1 MWVEKRMHRD
11 LITVTKGN
19 SIKTAIDLIREKKIR
34 HLPVV
39 EGKKLI
45 GILTDRDVRA
55 FYPGSI
61 KFLADKSLDIGA
73 LLDRLENTKVEEV
86 MTREVVTVTPH
97 NTFEYASSLL
107 HQKKI
112 GALPVVEGGELVG
125 IITEADMLDAFID
138 VMGTNTVSSL
148 IELEVDNRSETLE
161 RLCRISRDH
170 NADIISMYTT
180 PSEHTKDKRNL
191 VVRLGISHPDHL
203 VAELR
208 EAGYRVVSCTASG

>member
-11 LITVTKGN
+11 LITVTKGD

-39 EGKKLI
+39 DGKKLV
-45 GILTDRDVRA
+45 GIVTDRDVRA

-61 KFLADKSLDIGA
+61 KFLSDKSLNVEA
-73 LLDRLENTKVEEV
+73 LLDRLEKTKVEEV
-86 MTREVVTVTPH
+86 MAREVITVTPH

-112 GALPVVEGGELVG
+112 GALPVVEGGDLVG
-125 IITEADMLDAFID
+125 IITEADMLDAFLD
-138 VMGTNTVSSL
+138 VMGTNVVSSL

-161 RLCRISRDH
+161 RLCRVSRDH
-170 NADIISMYTT
+170 NAEIISMYTT
-180 PSEHTKDKRNL
+180 PSDRNKGRRNL

-208 EAGYRVVSCTASG
+208 EAGYKVVSCTTSG